1 MNLSLARIQSRGF
14 LARWSLWLTVAV
26 LALLL
31 ALPAAAQEGSYTY
44 TVQVGDNWTVVA
56 KRVGLTVEELRA
68 ANPQAVR
75 PSGWLI
81 VGEKLTIP
89 TAPVAE
95 EQFYDV
101 RAGDG
106 WTIIADRFDIP
117 TSLLQA
123 ANARYVRPDLVLY
136 VGDRLLIPA
145 PAQSRPTATATPS
158 PTNTPV
164 PTDTPTPSA
173 TPTPTETPTDIPTS
187 TAAPTATGTPNP
199 TQTATATATPL
210 PTDTPTLTPSLTP
223 TPTATATD
231 TPTPEPTAT
240 PTDEPTPTP
249 AEEPTATDAPTP
261 TATHDPNSALPAC
274 PVDLA
279 IASGPLLDVLVQDG
293 GSGEL
298 LNAFLAACGL
308 ASDGPVLGDL
318 TGDGLDD
325 LVIVYSLAEENG
337 SPTPG
342 QGDLL
347 IANGAADGGYTQEY
361 VSGAAGRVRLLK
373 AEDINSDGMAD
384 VVWLDST
391 CGAST
396 CFDTLYVR
404 SWDGNGWQDWTDGT
418 ITMAAAQI
426 EIADVDEADSSPAGS
441 GAELTL
447 SGGTYGS
454 VGAGPQR
461 DRTEVWASIDG
472 APYTLLRESYGES
485 ACLYHLILDA
495 NQSFAVDLD
504 FEVAQ
509 TGFSK
514 AIFEKKYNACWT
526 HENELDELRSFAFF
540 RLAQIA
546 AYTGESATAQTLVE
560 QLADSYPSQPYAQV
574 GRIWLD
580 AYQASGDPVQ
590 ACVLVTN
597 FVTANPAAVEVL
609 ADYGY
614 ANPTFTADDVCPILE
629 VAAPVTEAVPAEAV
643 PAETAAEAVDTS
655 PSPSFSLP
663 AAGESAAESVS
674 LDDLPECPLAIND
687 YAEILP
693 EILNQTDPPQ
703 SALGSW
709 LRSCD
714 ALTDDRGAL
723 VQQDMNGD
731 SIDDLLIFPTIISD
745 VGYGPGGADGAF
757 FLFHGKA
764 DGGFDLVLAPDIFGQ
779 PSPVFVG
786 DANGDTRPDL
796 LWQVESCSTFCVAS
810 LLGLTWIDES
820 GTYTQAVQPGAAL
833 ASGAVTVEAV
843 TKGTPGKGRQLRLV
857 GGVSGTVGGG
867 LTVPHTE
874 IWQSIDAAPFR
885 RISWMY
891 DRNSDGNDCLGL
903 RLVEADV
910 ALQTSDVLGY
920 TPALTLYRAA
930 LEDSS
935 LQPCSLFG
943 LDAAKEMTLLQGL
956 ASFRLI
962 QAQAFAGDV
971 AGAQDT
977 LAGLNAGQP
986 ESDYSAAASQWL
998 EAYLADG
1005 DANVAC
1011 EAVTKAVV
1019 NNAEMWQV
1027 TDQFGYDHPALAA
1040 QQVCFVPADAPTAE
1054 E

>member
-95 EQFYDV
+95 EEFYDV

-158 PTNTPV
+158 PTSTPV

-173 TPTPTETPTDIPTS
+173 TPSATPTPTPTDTPTDTPTP
-187 TAAPTATGTPNP
+187 TAEPTATGTPNP
-199 TQTATATATPL
+199 TQTATATPLPTETPTATPTPL
-210 PTDTPTLTPSLTP
+210 PTDTPTPLP
-223 TPTATATD
+223 TPTATD

-240 PTDEPTPTP
+240 
-249 AEEPTATDAPTP
+249 ATDVPAAASVSDLNP
-261 TATHDPNSALPAC
+261 ALPAC

-279 IASGPLLDVLVQDG
+279 IASGPLLDVLNQDN

-308 ASDGPVLGDL
+308 TSDGPVLGDL

-325 LVIVYSLAEENG
+325 LVIVYSLAEESG

-347 IANGAADGGYTQEY
+347 IANGTADGGYSQEY
-361 VSGAAGRVRLLK
+361 VAGAAGRVGLLK
-373 AEDINSDGMAD
+373 TEDVNDDGLAD
-384 VVWLDST
+384 VVWQDST

-404 SWDGNGWQDWTDGT
+404 SWDGKGWQDWTDGT
-418 ITMAAAQI
+418 ITMAAATI
-426 EIADVDEADSSPAGS
+426 EIADLDEADGSGGAGS

-472 APYTLLRESYGES
+472 APYTLLRESYGAS

-495 NQSFAVDLD
+495 NRAFAVDLD
-504 FEVAQ
+504 FELAQ
-509 TGFSK
+509 TDFSK

-526 HENELDELRSFAFF
+526 HTNEMDELRSFAFY

-546 AYTGESATAQTLVE
+546 AYTGEAETAQSLIE
-560 QLADSYPSQPYAQV
+560 QLADSYPSQPFAQV

-580 AYQASGDPVQ
+580 AYLASGDPVQ

-614 ANPTFTADDVCPILE
+614 ANPTFTADDVCPILD
-629 VAAPVTEAVPAEAV
+629 VAAPVTEAAEEAA
-643 PAETAAEAVDTS
+643 AEEAAAEAVDTS
-655 PSPSFSLP
+655 PPPASSVP
-663 AAGESAAESVS
+663 AASVPAAESIS
-674 LDDLPECPLAIND
+674 LDSLPECPAAIND
-687 YAEILP
+687 YAELLPDILV
-693 EILNQTDPPQ
+693 QTDLPQ

-709 LRSCD
+709 LRACD

-723 VQQDMNGD
+723 AQRDMNGD
-731 SIDDLLIFPTIISD
+731 GIDDLLIFPTIISD

-764 DGGFDLVLAPDIFGQ
+764 EGGYDLVLAPDIFGQ
-779 PSPVFVG
+779 PAPIFVG

-796 LWQVESCSTFCVAS
+796 LWQVESCSTFCVTS
-810 LLGLTWIDES
+810 LLGLTWIAES

-833 ASGAVTVEAV
+833 ASGTVTVESV
-843 TKGTPGKGRQLRLV
+843 TRGTPGKGRQLRLV

-885 RISWMY
+885 RIAWTY
-891 DRNSDGNDCLGL
+891 DRNADGNDCLGL

-910 ALQTSDVLGY
+910 ALQASDVLGY
-920 TPALTLYRAA
+920 IPAITLYNAA
-930 LEDSS
+930 LEESA

-943 LDAAKEMTLLQGL
+943 LDAAKELTLLQGL
-956 ASFRLI
+956 GSFRLI
-962 QAQAFAGDV
+962 QAQALSGDV
-971 AGAQDT
+971 ARAQTT
-977 LAGLNAGQP
+977 LAGLTAGQP
-986 ESDYSAAASQWL
+986 ESDYSTAASQWL
-998 EAYLADG
+998 ESYLADG
-1005 DANVAC
+1005 DANAAC

-1019 NNAEMWQV
+1019 NNPEMWQV

-1040 QQVCFVPADAPTAE
+1040 QQVCFVPAGEDASE
-1054 E
+1054 

>member
-14 LARWSLWLTVAV
+14 LARWSLWLTVAL

-31 ALPAAAQEGSYTY
+31 ALPAAAQESSYTY

-56 KRVGLTVEELRA
+56 RRVGLTVEELRA

-158 PTNTPV
+158 PTSTPV

-173 TPTPTETPTDIPTS
+173 TPSATPTPTDTPTDTPTP
-187 TAAPTATGTPNP
+187 TAEPTATGTPNP
-199 TQTATATATPL
+199 TETATATPTPL
-210 PTDTPTLTPSLTP
+210 PTDTPTPS
-223 TPTATATD
+223 PTATATD

-249 AEEPTATDAPTP
+249 VEEPTATDVPTSTP
-261 TATHDPNSALPAC
+261 THDPNSALPAC

-279 IASGPLLDVLVQDG
+279 IASAPLLDVLNQDN

-308 ASDGPVLGDL
+308 VSDGPVLGDL

-337 SPTPG
+337 SPTG

-347 IANGAADGGYTQEY
+347 IANGTADGGYSQEY
-361 VSGAAGRVRLLK
+361 VAGAAGSVRLLK
-373 AEDINSDGMAD
+373 TEDVNDDGLAD
-384 VVWLDST
+384 VVWQDST

-404 SWDGNGWQDWTDGT
+404 SWDGKGWQDWTDGT
-418 ITMAAAQI
+418 ITMAAAAI
-426 EIADVDEADSSPAGS
+426 EIADVDEAGS

-495 NQSFAVDLD
+495 NHSFAVDLD
-504 FEVAQ
+504 FELAQ
-509 TGFSK
+509 TRFSR

-526 HENELDELRSFAFF
+526 HDNELDELRSFAFF

-614 ANPTFTADDVCPILE
+614 ANPTFTADDVCPILD
-629 VAAPVTEAVPAEAV
+629 VAVPVVEAITPPAAEPSTNTSPPPPSAPV
-643 PAETAAEAVDTS
+643 
-655 PSPSFSLP
+655 
-663 AAGESAAESVS
+663 AESIS
-674 LDDLPECPLAIND
+674 LDDLPECPTAITD
-687 YAEILP
+687 YAELLP
-693 EILNQTDPPQ
+693 EILVQTDLPQ

-709 LRSCD
+709 LRACD

-723 VQQDMNGD
+723 VQRDMNGD
-731 SIDDLLIFPTIISD
+731 GIDDLLVFPTIISD

-764 DGGFDLVLAPDIFGQ
+764 EGGFDLVLAPDIFGQ
-779 PSPVFVG
+779 PAPVFVG

-796 LWQVESCSTFCVAS
+796 LWQVESCSTFCVTS
-810 LLGLTWIDES
+810 LLGLTWIAES

-833 ASGAVTVEAV
+833 ASGKVTVESV
-843 TKGTPGKGRQLRLV
+843 TRGTPGKGRQVRLV

-885 RISWMY
+885 RIAWSY
-891 DRNSDGNDCLGL
+891 DRNADGNDCLGL

-910 ALQTSDVLGY
+910 ALQASDVLSY
-920 TPALTLYRAA
+920 TPAINLYKAA
-930 LEDSS
+930 LEESS

-943 LDAAKEMTLLQGL
+943 LDAAKELTLLQGL
-956 ASFRLI
+956 GSFRLI
-962 QAQAFAGDV
+962 QAQALSGDV
-971 AGAQDT
+971 AGAQTT
-977 LAGLNAGQP
+977 LTGLNAGQP
-986 ESDYSAAASQWL
+986 DSDYSAAASQWL
-998 EAYLADG
+998 ESYLAEG
-1005 DANVAC
+1005 DANAAC
-1011 EAVTKAVV
+1011 AAVTKAAV
-1019 NNAEMWQV
+1019 NKAEMWQV

-1040 QQVCFVPADAPTAE
+1040 QQVCFVPAGAPTAE